1 MKYLLALLF
10 VFVSTGCDPTVGK
23 NAPDVDVPDTQL
35 PEENALE
42 SFHVRG
48 GLPNVFSKIQ
58 SGKEV
63 RIAYLGGSITEA
75 NNGWRDLTFKWF
87 REKYPLTT
95 FHEINATI
103 GGTGSDLGVFRMDN
117 DVLVH
122 EPDLVFVE
130 FAVNDFGRSE
140 PEIRKTMEGIVRK
153 TWKKYPSADICF
165 AYTLAE
171 NVVETMQ
178 KGHYQSSA
186 VAMETIAEH
195 YQIPSVHMGVE
206 VIRLLEAGKLIF
218 TGDPEEHPDKIV
230 FTKDKT
236 HPLTR
241 SGHPI
246 YANEVIR
253 FMQMMEGNAA
263 QKPHSLPAAF
273 EKENWELAQMI
284 PLSQFKLN
292 EKWKALPASNSI
304 SKKFAKFMP
313 VLYQADPGASF
324 TVKFKGKILGVY
336 DVIGPKT
343 GIVEVSADNQESR
356 EIYRFDQWCDSYR
369 KNRFF
374 VKDLSDGTH
383 EVTFLVP
390 GKPFDKAEIL
400 QKRNITVT
408 NPADYAGYGWFANSV
423 LLVGELTD
431 R

>member
-1 MKYLLALLF
+1 MKYLFAILF
-10 VFVSTGCDPTVGK
+10 AFASTACDRTIGK
-23 NAPDVDVPDTQL
+23 NVLDVDIPDPSVPDST
-35 PEENALE
+35 ALQA
-42 SFHVRG
+42 FHVRG
-48 GLPNVFSKIQ
+48 GLPNFFRKIQ

-75 NNGWRDLTFKWF
+75 DNGWRDLTFNWF
-87 REKYPLTT
+87 REKYSLAP
-95 FHEINATI
+95 FYEINATV

-130 FAVNDFGRSE
+130 FAVNDFGRAE
-140 PEIRKTMEGIVRK
+140 PEIRKTVEGIVRK

-165 AYTLAE
+165 TYTLAE
-171 NVVETMQ
+171 NMVETMQ
-178 KGHYQSSA
+178 KGQYQQSA
-186 VAMETIAEH
+186 IAMEAVAEH

-206 VIRLLEAGKLIF
+206 VISLLEAGKLIF
-218 TGDPEEHPDKIV
+218 TGNPEEHPDKIV

-253 FMQMMEGNAA
+253 FMKMMENNTV
-263 QKPHSLPAAF
+263 QKPHIMPAAL

-292 EKWKALPASNSI
+292 EKWKVLPASNSI
-304 SKKFAKFMP
+304 SKKFVKFMP
-313 VLYQADPGASF
+313 TLYQADPGASF
-324 TVKFKGKILGVY
+324 TVKFKGKILGAY

-343 GIVEVSADNQESR
+343 GIVEVTDNGQQPS
-356 EIYRFDQWCDSYR
+356 EIYRFDQWCDGYR

-374 VKDLSDGTH
+374 VKNLSEGVH
-383 EVTFLVP
+383 EVTFRVP
-390 GKPFDKAEIL
+390 GKVFDKAEIL
-400 QKRNITVT
+400 KKRDITIT
-408 NPADYAGYGWFANSV
+408 NPADYAGYGWFANSI
-423 LLVGELTD
+423 LLVGELIQ
-431 R
+431 

>member
-10 VFVSTGCDPTVGK
+10 AFAQTGCDPTVGK
-23 NAPDVDVPDTQL
+23 NVPDVKVPDINV
-35 PEENALE
+35 PDSSALE
-42 SFHVRG
+42 AFHVRG
-48 GLPNVFSKIQ
+48 GLPNFFRKIQ

-63 RIAYLGGSITEA
+63 RIAYIGGSITEA

-87 REKYPLTT
+87 REKYPLAS
-95 FHEINATI
+95 FKEINATI

-130 FAVNDFGRSE
+130 FAVNDFGRAE

-165 AYTLAE
+165 TYTLAE
-171 NVVETMQ
+171 NVVETMR
-178 KGHYQSSA
+178 KGQYQSSA
-186 VAMETIAEH
+186 IAMETVAEH

-218 TGDPEEHPDKIV
+218 TGNPEDYPDKIV
-230 FTKDKT
+230 FTRDKT
-236 HPLTR
+236 HPLTL

-253 FMQMMEGNAA
+253 FMQMMEGNTI
-263 QKPHSLPAAF
+263 QKQHDLPVAL

-292 EKWKALPASNSI
+292 EKWKALPASDPI
-304 SKKFAKFMP
+304 SKRFVNFMP

-324 TVKFKGKILGVY
+324 TVKFKGKVLGVY

-343 GIVEVSADNQESR
+343 GIVEVTPDRQQPR
-356 EIYRFDQWCDSYR
+356 QIYRFDQWCNSYR
-369 KNRFF
+369 KNTFF
-374 VKDLSDGTH
+374 VKNLSDGVH
-383 EVTFLVP
+383 EVTFQVP
-390 GKPFDKAEIL
+390 GTIFDKAEIL
-400 QKRNITVT
+400 KKRDITIT

-423 LLVGELTD
+423 MLVGELIN
-431 R
+431 

>member
-10 VFVSTGCDPTVGK
+10 ALVQTGCDPTVGK
-23 NAPDVDVPDTQL
+23 NVPDVDVPDTNV
-35 PEENALE
+35 PDSSALQA
-42 SFHVRG
+42 FHVRG
-48 GLPNVFSKIQ
+48 GLPNFFGKIK
-58 SGKEV
+58 SGKKV
-63 RIAYLGGSITEA
+63 RIAYIGGSITEA

-87 REKYPLTT
+87 REKYPVTP
-95 FHEINATI
+95 FYEINATI

-130 FAVNDFGRSE
+130 FAVNDFGRAE
-140 PEIRKTMEGIVRK
+140 AEIRKTMEGIVRK

-165 AYTLAE
+165 TYTLAE
-171 NVVETMQ
+171 NMLEAMQ
-178 KGHYQSSA
+178 NGQYQSSA
-186 VAMETIAEH
+186 IAMEAVAEH

-206 VIRLLEAGKLIF
+206 VTRLLKAGKLIF
-218 TGDPEEHPDKIV
+218 TGNPEEHPDKIV
-230 FTKDKT
+230 FTRDKT
-236 HPLTR
+236 HPLTL

-253 FMQMMEGNAA
+253 FMQMMEGNTA
-263 QKPHSLPAAF
+263 QKAHALPAAL

-284 PLSQFKLN
+284 PLSQLKLN
-292 EKWKALPASNSI
+292 EKWKVLPASNSI
-304 SKKFAKFMP
+304 SKRFVKFMP

-324 TVKFKGKILGVY
+324 TLKFKGKILGVY

-343 GIVEVSADNQESR
+343 GIVEITANGGKST

-374 VKDLSDGTH
+374 VKDLSDGAH
-383 EVTFLVP
+383 EVTFQVP
-390 GKPFDKAEIL
+390 GTTFDKAEIL
-400 QKRNITVT
+400 RKRNITIT

-423 LLVGELTD
+423 MLVGELIN
-431 R
+431 